1 MVFQILKQSALELV
15 VLVFIIALGAVLL
28 GTTSG
33 LGKGLTANS
42 FEANIANAGVYAL
55 NTYSSYFGLIVIAI
69 IFVAILG
76 VIMIVGG
83 AVGGRSVA

>member
-15 VLVFIIALGAVLL
+15 VLVFIVALGAILL
-28 GTTSG
+28 GSSSG
-33 LGKGLTANS
+33 LMANLGVQS
-42 FEANIANAGVYAL
+42 IERNITNAGLYAL

-83 AVGGRSVA
+83 AVGGKSAA